1 VQRLNRECARERETL
16 DAKYEQQQKEQA
28 EQKAAAVAAAAAAGG
43 GGPGGRDGPLRGEDG
58 AGRRPRG
65 GRGRGRGRGGFGSIG
80 PTTASGPFALGS
92 VFSGR
97 QKVMAERGVVPGGSS
112 GVKRSLSYKAR
123 KKSEEVMMGSKAD
136 YSSSDESDGQRMDV
150 EYISLLDEEDDDDE
164 GKAMETDWGAG
175 APIRIPRREHVDRQ
189 AMVNTDASSKKGKA
203 ELKAMKEKEMTFETE
218 IKVKDEPVDDDGI
231 MLLPKRKVKVSE
243 SPEVRRKDANWSP
256 TSRRRRRSSSSRRKP
271 VITTAEEKEELERE
285 EADRVFALNELG
297 GELPDV
303 KVKAVD
309 TDGDVNMV
317 HYSQATSNTNIHI
330 Y

>member
-1 VQRLNRECARERETL
+1 M
-16 DAKYEQQQKEQA
+16 
-28 EQKAAAVAAAAAAGG
+28 
-43 GGPGGRDGPLRGEDG
+43 
-58 AGRRPRG
+58 
-65 GRGRGRGRGGFGSIG
+65 G

-97 QKVMAERGVVPGGSS
+97 QKVMAERGVVSGGSS

-123 KKSEEVMMGSKAD
+123 KKSEEVTAGGKAD

-203 ELKAMKEKEMTFETE
+203 ELKAMKDKEMTFETE
-218 IKVKDEPVDDDGI
+218 IKVKDEPVDDNGV
-231 MLLPKRKVKVSE
+231 MLLSGSLEVPKRKVKVSE
-243 SPEVRRKDANWSP
+243 SPEMRRKDANRSP

-271 VITTAEEKEELERE
+271 VVTTTEEKEELERE

-317 HYSQATSNTNIHI
+317 PSHLRR
-330 Y
+330 